1 MMLITAFVCFLR
13 KDVVIEQ
20 SDWQVAVCQTKD
32 EWRFVSPG
40 SGKQFVTT
48 TGVKTKRESCVD
60 N

>member
-1 MMLITAFVCFLR
+1 MMLITAFAYFLR
-13 KDVVIEQ
+13 KDVVMEQ
-20 SDWQVAVCQTKD
+20 SDWQAVVRQMKD

-48 TGVKTKRESCVD
+48 TGVRMKQESCVD